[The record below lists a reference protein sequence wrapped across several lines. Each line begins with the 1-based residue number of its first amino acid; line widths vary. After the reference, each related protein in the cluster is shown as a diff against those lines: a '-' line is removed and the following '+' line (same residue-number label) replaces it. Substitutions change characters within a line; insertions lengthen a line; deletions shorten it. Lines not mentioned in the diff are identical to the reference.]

1 MRELH
6 AMVPFKEY
14 LEKKSVSSTAYLE
27 ELQAKVKSYDELR
40 SMSSSL
46 KKLCFVDL
54 LAGRH

>member
-1 MRELH
+1 
-6 AMVPFKEY
+6 MVPFKEY
-14 LEKKSVSSTAYLE
+14 LEKKLVSSTTYLE